1 MSVSYSIYAG
11 INSFPVLSAIILATN
26 DPFRLQVFTSE
37 LGRRAWSVKGLL
49 YHAKFFVFFFHTA
62 VFKIGK
68 QYVHICIL
76 KIYIFVVYFEIGKEE
91 NEDRVQIEDYCDGQ
105 ARAMMALTEMGSE
118 EERKRI

>member
-49 YHAKFFVFFFHTA
+49 YHAKFFVFCFLHTA

-76 KIYIFVVYFEIGKEE
+76 KRYFFVVYFEIGKEE
-91 NEDRVQIEDYCDGQ
+91 NEDRVQITIVMVRQEQ
-105 ARAMMALTEMGSE
+105 
-118 EERKRI
+118 